1 MSSSLGWSGWMCSGS
16 RIFFRMLKSMAT
28 DFAGLINP
36 NVAVQETAISWML
49 NWMEISRIRFRW
61 QRIWNFKDTNTCH
74 RQGYEKN
81 TWDILRRWVTWRWL
95 FLSPWFPAPSLQ
107 EITSTTLILRRTS
120 GWQQEGTQWNR
131 SKCRGAATFP
141 SIDCQIFRFFIL
153 KLIQANF
160 SMLHQQCVDFKV
172 AQLSETLSSH
182 CGLESSKG
190 DDPWSCWSK
199 EV

>member
-95 FLSPWFPAPSLQ
+95 FLSPWFPARNHINHSD
-107 EITSTTLILRRTS
+107 LRRTS

-153 KLIQANF
+153 KF
-160 SMLHQQCVDFKV
+160 DSG
-172 AQLSETLSSH
+172 QLFHASSTM
-182 CGLESSKG
+182 CWFQSSTAF
-190 DDPWSCWSK
+190 WNT
-199 EV
+199 

>member
-107 EITSTTLILRRTS
+107 EITSTTLIWGEQVDDNKKELNEIVQNAEELPLSLLLIVRFS
-120 GWQQEGTQWNR
+120 DFSFWN
-131 SKCRGAATFP
+131 
-141 SIDCQIFRFFIL
+141 
-153 KLIQANF
+153 LIQANF

-190 DDPWSCWSK
+190 DYPWSCW
-199 EV
+199 